1 MRELRRYSAEVKAE
15 AVKMVLE
22 QGLTQREVAK
32 RLSIPAGSIGNWV
45 GVAKAKRTSSEPG
58 APTVGELAAENARLR
73 KELAEA
79 VMEREILGKAIAYF
93 SKEPQRSTR

>member
-1 MRELRRYSAEVKAE
+1 MRELRKYSAEVKAE

-22 QGLTQREVAK
+22 QGLTQKEVAK
-32 RLSIPAGSIGNWV
+32 RLSIPAGSVGNWV
-45 GVAKAKRTSSEPG
+45 GVAKAKRVNDEPG
-58 APTVGELAAENARLR
+58 APTIGELAAENAKLR

-79 VMEREILGKAIAYF
+79 RLEREILGKAVAYF